1 MKISNIKSI
10 IIAGCLICSANSIA
24 QSALNDTLN
33 IKEHE
38 MKEIVVVKQREG
50 TTRINSAMNGFQINK
65 SELFKAACC
74 NLGESFSTNPS
85 VDVNYNDATT
95 GARQIKLLGL
105 AGTYVQM
112 LTETMPNFRSS
123 SSPYALS
130 YVPGPWMKS
139 IQVSKGAASV
149 KNGYESITGQ
159 INIQYLQPEDEEGI
173 TINLYGSTMA
183 RFEDNADANL
193 HINDRLSTE
202 LLLHHE
208 NEYSEHDGNDDGF
221 IDMPKIKQWNAQ
233 NRWAYLGDRYI
244 FHAGVGI
251 LKENRD
257 GGQVEKHITSHD
269 MPLYKIGIETNRYE
283 AYMKHAFV
291 LDKVHG
297 TNIALMASGTLHEMN
312 SLYGFKK
319 FDTNDKNAYASLMY
333 ETNFTPKH
341 NLSIGASMNHDY
353 IKNVIE
359 RYPITKHDE
368 NGNINDDYLERTKEG
383 ENYKETTWGGY
394 AQYTYTQGTRWTAM
408 AGVRLDHSSAYG
420 TFFTPRMHIKYSP
433 NSIISLR
440 LSLGKGY
447 RTVHALN
454 EYGYLLASGRK
465 LIIEYPLK
473 QEEAWNYGLST
484 ALNIPIANKTLK
496 LNAEYYY
503 TDFSEQAVVDYDT
516 NIEEIRISN
525 LKGRSYSHTM
535 QVDATYELFKGLSLT
550 AAYRRNIVK
559 TTYNGIR
566 MEKPLNN
573 RYKALLTASYKTPLG
588 LWQFDA
594 TLQLNGGGRM
604 PQPYATDEKGTLSWQ
619 PSFKSYEQ
627 VNLQITRWFRHFS
640 IYLGGEN
647 LTNFRQKNPI
657 INANEPFSTLFE
669 PTMVWGPVRGAMGY
683 LGIRINIGRL

>member
-1 MKISNIKSI
+1 M
-10 IIAGCLICSANSIA
+10 
-24 QSALNDTLN
+24 
-33 IKEHE
+33 
-38 MKEIVVVKQREG
+38 
-50 TTRINSAMNGFQINK
+50 
-65 SELFKAACC
+65 
-74 NLGESFSTNPS
+74 
-85 VDVNYNDATT
+85 
-95 GARQIKLLGL
+95 
-105 AGTYVQM
+105 
-112 LTETMPNFRSS
+112 
-123 SSPYALS
+123 
-130 YVPGPWMKS
+130 
-139 IQVSKGAASV
+139 
-149 KNGYESITGQ
+149 
-159 INIQYLQPEDEEGI
+159 
-173 TINLYGSTMA
+173 
-183 RFEDNADANL
+183 
-193 HINDRLSTE
+193 
-202 LLLHHE
+202 
-208 NEYSEHDGNDDGF
+208 
-221 IDMPKIKQWNAQ
+221 
-233 NRWAYLGDRYI
+233 
-244 FHAGVGI
+244 
-251 LKENRD
+251 
-257 GGQVEKHITSHD
+257 
-269 MPLYKIGIETNRYE
+269 
-283 AYMKHAFV
+283 
-291 LDKVHG
+291 
-297 TNIALMASGTLHEMN
+297 
-312 SLYGFKK
+312 
-319 FDTNDKNAYASLMY
+319 
-333 ETNFTPKH
+333 
-341 NLSIGASMNHDY
+341 
-353 IKNVIE
+353 
-359 RYPITKHDE
+359 
-368 NGNINDDYLERTKEG
+368 ERTKEG
-383 ENYKETTWGGY
+383 ENFKETTWGGY

-447 RTVHALN
+447 RAVHALN

-503 TDFSEQAVVDYDT
+503 TDFNEQAVVDYDT

-535 QVDATYELFKGLSLT
+535 QVDATYELFKCLSLT

-559 TTYNGIR
+559 TTYNGVR

-604 PQPYATDEKGTLSWQ
+604 PRPYATDEKGTLSWQ
-619 PSFKSYEQ
+619 PSFTSYEQ

-657 INANEPFSTLFE
+657 INANEPFSPLFE